1 MNMTV
6 DTRLMTADDLLRLPD
21 DGYRYELI
29 AGELKKMSPAGG
41 RHGRIAHRISL
52 RLGAY
57 VEQNQLGFV
66 YSSDTGFI
74 LSRSPDTV
82 RAPDVAFDRAERAVD
97 TDGYLPGAPDLAI
110 EVLSPSDLY
119 SEVVQKTN
127 QYLRAGTRAVV
138 VVDPWKHIVQVHR
151 LKGRETITT
160 TMAEMLEVEDVVP
173 GWKMSLDDIFSA

>member
-1 MNMTV
+1 MTV
-6 DTRLMTADDLLRLPD
+6 DTRVFTADELLRLPD
-21 DGYRYELI
+21 DGCRYELVE
-29 AGELKKMSPAGG
+29 GELKKMSPAGG
-41 RHGRIAHRISL
+41 KHGRISMRIAL

-57 VEQNQLGFV
+57 VEQHQLGVV

-82 RAPDVAFDRAERAVD
+82 RAPDVAFDRMERAVD

-119 SEVVQKTN
+119 SEVVQKTT

-138 VVDPWKHIVQVHR
+138 VDPWKRVVQVHR
-151 LKGRETITT
+151 SSGTETITT
-160 TMAEMLEVEDVVP
+160 TVADVLEVDDVVP
-173 GWKMSLDDIFSA
+173 GWRLPLDDIYSA